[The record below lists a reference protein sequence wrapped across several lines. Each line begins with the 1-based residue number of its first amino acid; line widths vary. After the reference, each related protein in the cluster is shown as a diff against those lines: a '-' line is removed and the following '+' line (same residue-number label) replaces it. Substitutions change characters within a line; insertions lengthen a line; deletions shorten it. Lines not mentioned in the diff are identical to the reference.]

1 MVRLE
6 EAPFNRD
13 IPTQSNWLQPN
24 NHSHDT
30 DNADGSTKKKSMDRI
45 SRLFQKKPKKKQPP
59 ASLTTSFSNLSLAS
73 SELSPVS
80 DVQPSIDSLSMRR
93 GVSGQI
99 NQNYYPQP
107 SQSYENQKTL
117 PPLPQ
122 NEKGI
127 KPESGTLDTVSTAPS
142 LSNTTSTHH
151 LGTEQ
156 WQSPATTGQT
166 SSLIRALST
175 RSNNQHHLTPLPDK
189 NLSGISGQD
198 SLRSMQ
204 SIARSLSNSSY
215 TDHTS
220 VSALK
225 ARLEK
230 QRFVLEKLE
239 LEKHQYEQDN
249 IHLNDQL
256 SQLNRKSD
264 QRDTDMGQLK
274 VNYDIHLCSMR
285 ATEDDLDTI
294 AAKVR
299 LLKESISQLAGEL
312 MEHADPVIATNALYT
327 FWLNLS
333 TSIDELKEGPDQ
345 TLPLHR
351 MRMLTEKFIMDVLIQ
366 NLNVSFFP
374 GLSTAATSAYN
385 ELCTFFRQH
394 DREFAT
400 RLRQE
405 LALVVVKNKGQ
416 KETIDKELHDILQSN
431 WKYLYGGLS
440 KAYPFLYQH
449 DKIEPDVRKHYGA
462 KIQKLVEQAVTLGCA
477 IKGQEIVITGADV
490 REGTQIFDSNFMV
503 DEDGQTSGVVAFCIC
518 PPFVVLCEPYR
529 CLEAGKVLC
538 KPN

>member
-6 EAPFNRD
+6 EAPFNRE
-13 IPTQSNWLQPN
+13 IPTQSNWLLPN
-24 NHSHDT
+24 NHSLDST
-30 DNADGSTKKKSMDRI
+30 DSPDGSTKKKSMDRI

-80 DVQPSIDSLSMRR
+80 DVHPSIDSLSMRR

-99 NQNYYPQP
+99 NQMHYPQP
-107 SQSYENQKTL
+107 SHSYENQKSL
-117 PPLPQ
+117 PALPQ
-122 NEKGI
+122 DEQGI
-127 KPESGTLDTVSTAPS
+127 KPESGILDTSIAPS
-142 LSNTTSTHH
+142 QSNSSQHH

-156 WQSPATTGQT
+156 WQPPPTAGQP

-175 RSNNQHHLTPLPDK
+175 RSNNQHHNPQLLEK
-189 NLSGISGQD
+189 NPAGPNGHN

-204 SIARSLSNSSY
+204 SIARSLSSSSY
-215 TDHTS
+215 TDNTS
-220 VSALK
+220 VAALK
-225 ARLEK
+225 ACLAK
-230 QRFVLEKLE
+230 QRLVLDKLE

-249 IHLNDQL
+249 VHLAEQL
-256 SQLNRKSD
+256 SQLHRKGD
-264 QRDTDMGQLK
+264 QRDTDMSQLK
-274 VNYDIHLCSMR
+274 VNYDNHLCSMR

-294 AAKVR
+294 GAKIR
-299 LLKESISQLAGEL
+299 LLKESISRLAGEL
-312 MEHADPVIATNALYT
+312 MEQADPVIATNALCT

-333 TSIDELKEGPDQ
+333 SSIDELKQGPDKV
-345 TLPLHR
+345 LPFHR

-385 ELCTFFRQH
+385 ELCTFFRQY
-394 DREFAT
+394 DKEFAI

-405 LALVVVKNKGQ
+405 LALVVVKSKGQ
-416 KETIDKELHDILQSN
+416 KETIDKELHDTLQSN

-449 DKIEPDVRKHYGA
+449 DKSEPDVRKHYGA

-490 REGTQIFDSNFMV
+490 REGTQHFDTNFMV

-518 PPFVVLCEPYR
+518 PPFVVLSDPYR